1 MKTIFLVRH
10 GESAANAGLPT
21 SDPSRIPLTARGQA
35 QAEHVA
41 MALDVRPAL
50 VVTST
55 YLRTADTARP
65 YCQRHGIEAHAH
77 ELTHEFVTLDPDL
90 VAGTTGLE
98 RLPLINEYWSIG
110 DPARRAGSNAEQFL
124 EFAGRVDGF
133 ARQLSNLPDQ
143 TVVFGHGMWF
153 AMLIWRTMG
162 FPVNTT
168 QAMKAFRAFQ
178 IGLPMPNCCVYELQ
192 GVGDTWAVK
201 FNAAV
206 STSMPSLAEQAYTIQ

>member
-55 YLRTADTARP
+55 YLRAADTARP

-98 RLPLINEYWSIG
+98 RLPLINEYWQLAI
-110 DPARRAGSNAEQFL
+110 PLAAQAATPSNFW
-124 EFAGRVDGF
+124 
-133 ARQLSNLPDQ
+133 NLPD
-143 TVVFGHGMWF
+143 
-153 AMLIWRTMG
+153 
-162 FPVNTT
+162 
-168 QAMKAFRAFQ
+168 
-178 IGLPMPNCCVYELQ
+178 GLTALPDN
-192 GVGDTWAVK
+192 
-201 FNAAV
+201 
-206 STSMPSLAEQAYTIQ
+206 